1 MQKCIDGANLDQKD
15 RLIDKIISHT
25 QHFVRNPFGNYVLQY
40 VLELKD
46 LEINAK
52 IGKQLLG
59 SLIEL
64 GKYHSLVINMVKILH
79 FFHDVSI

>member
-1 MQKCIDGANLDQKD
+1 MQKCIDGADINQRK
-15 RLIDKIISHT
+15 RLIDEIISNT
-25 QHFVRNPFGNYVLQY
+25 NYFVRNPYGNYVLQY

-46 LEINAK
+46 LNVNSE

-64 GKYHSLVINMVKILH
+64 SK
-79 FFHDVSI
+79 